1 MINGGPK
8 YVYVDAAKSSF
19 FEKYHKIPWDKFPL
33 GNYFFSLVADLQSEP
48 LSENLICSNIKQHAW
63 F

>member
-19 FEKYHKIPWDKFPL
+19 FEKYHKIPRDKFPL
-33 GNYFFSLVADLQSEP
+33 GIIFLV
-48 LSENLICSNIKQHAW
+48 
-63 F
+63 